1 MSKRSKNA
9 LTHGVYAQEVV
20 LPWEDAQ
27 AFDNLHEE
35 LRRDLKPSG
44 YLQEEAVRDIAKEI
58 WRKQR
63 LAITYA
69 LPFYKKPMTPEL
81 MEAAKGGIAGLAAY
95 LADQSN
101 HSGIRRMSTE
111 DLLDEIKAK
120 EAAAMMTISPED
132 DSNEPGEPPPKK
144 TNGITS
150 DIVEQAY
157 DLATLEK
164 QLKIETMV
172 DNRIKN
178 HMAKFFGLK
187 TYAEMYGQKST
198 EVLPLLEAPP
208 MNPSNASPPES
219 HKVMTGPNGSSQ
231 QPKGKKKVKKGACD

>member
-63 LAITYA
+63 LAITCA

-81 MEAAKGGIAGLAAY
+81 MEAAKGGIRGLAAY

-101 HSGIRRMSTE
+101 HSGIRRMSGE
-111 DLLDEIKAK
+111 DLLDSIKDGSEFESAPMP
-120 EAAAMMTISPED
+120 AAD
-132 DSNEPGEPPPKK
+132 KNR
-144 TNGITS
+144 ITS

-157 DLATLEK
+157 DPATLEK

>member
-35 LRRDLKPSG
+35 IRRDLKPSG

-58 WRKQR
+58 WRKKR

-81 MEAAKGGIAGLAAY
+81 MEAAKGGVAGLAAY

-101 HSGIRRMSTE
+101 HSGIRRMTTA

-120 EAAAMMTISPED
+120 EAVARMTIPPED

-157 DLATLEK
+157 DPATLEK

-172 DNRIKN
+172 DNRIR
-178 HMAKFFGLK
+178 
-187 TYAEMYGQKST
+187 KSHGEIFRT
-198 EVLPLLEAPP
+198 ENLCGDVWPEVNRGFAASRS
-208 MNPSNASPPES
+208 PSN
-219 HKVMTGPNGSSQ
+219 GSVKCITSRIPQGDDRTKWLQPTTKRQEKSQ
-231 QPKGKKKVKKGACD
+231 ERSV

>member
-1 MSKRSKNA
+1 MSKCSKNA

-20 LPWEDAQ
+20 LRWEDAQ
-27 AFDNLHEE
+27 AFDKLHGEI
-35 LRRDLKPSG
+35 RRDLKPSG

-58 WRKQR
+58 WRKKR

-81 MEAAKGGIAGLAAY
+81 MEAAKGGVAGLAAY

-101 HSGIRRMSTE
+101 HSGDMLMS
-111 DLLDEIKAK
+111 DFLDSIKDGSEFESAPMP
-120 EAAAMMTISPED
+120 AAD
-132 DSNEPGEPPPKK
+132 KNR
-144 TNGITS
+144 ITS

-219 HKVMTGPNGSSQ
+219 HKVITGPNGSSQ

>member
-1 MSKRSKNA
+1 
-9 LTHGVYAQEVV
+9 VYLQEVV
-20 LPWEDAQ
+20 PRWEDAH
-27 AFDNLHEE
+27 AFDKLHGEI
-35 LRRDLKPSG
+35 RRDLKPSG

-58 WRKQR
+58 WRKKR
-63 LAITYA
+63 LDITYA

-81 MEAAKGGIAGLAAY
+81 MEAAKGGAAGLAAY

-101 HSGIRRMSTE
+101 HSGIRVISTE
-111 DLLDEIKAK
+111 DLLDEIKRE
-120 EAAAMMTISPED
+120 EAVARMTISPED

-144 TNGITS
+144 TNVITAE
-150 DIVEQAY
+150 IVEQAY

-178 HMAKFFGLK
+178 HLAKFFGLK

-208 MNPSNASPPES
+208 MDPSCITSRIPQGDDRTKWLQPTTKRQE
-219 HKVMTGPNGSSQ
+219 KSQ
-231 QPKGKKKVKKGACD
+231 ERSV

>member
-1 MSKRSKNA
+1 MTKRSKNA
-9 LTHGVYAQEVV
+9 TTHGVYAEEVV

-27 AFDNLHEE
+27 AFDKLHGEI
-35 LRRDLKPSG
+35 RRDLKPSG

-63 LAITYA
+63 LAIVYA
-69 LPFYKKPMTPEL
+69 LPFYQKQMTPEL
-81 MEAAKGGIAGLAAY
+81 MEAAKGGIRGLAAY

-101 HSGIRRMSTE
+101 HSGDRLMSGE
-111 DLLDEIKAK
+111 DLLDLIKDGSEFESAPMP
-120 EAAAMMTISPED
+120 AAD
-132 DSNEPGEPPPKK
+132 KNR
-144 TNGITS
+144 ITS

-157 DLATLEK
+157 DPATLEK

>member
-1 MSKRSKNA
+1 MSKCSKNA

-27 AFDNLHEE
+27 VFDKIHGEI
-35 LRRDLKPSG
+35 RRDLKPSG

-63 LAITYA
+63 LAIVYA
-69 LPFYKKPMTPEL
+69 LPFYQKQMTPEL
-81 MEAAKGGIAGLAAY
+81 MEAAKGGIRGLAAY
-95 LADQSN
+95 LADQSI
-101 HSGIRRMSTE
+101 HSVRWMSTE
-111 DLLDEIKAK
+111 DLLDEIKAE
-120 EAAAMMTISPED
+120 EAAARLTMPPED
-132 DSNEPGEPPPKK
+132 DCNKPDEPPPKE
-144 TNGITS
+144 TNGITAE
-150 DIVEQAY
+150 IVEQY

-178 HMAKFFGLK
+178 LMGRFFGLK